1 MSLDG
6 ATMPL
11 MAEAQLV
18 VGRGDSR
25 VGDVLVVKVYC
36 VTEAIT
42 VCGLNMAA
50 MCAVVFGGSTDV
62 PPIYGV
68 EGPCPA

>member
-1 MSLDG
+1 MREECPG
-6 ATMPL
+6 A
-11 MAEAQLV
+11 
-18 VGRGDSR
+18 VGYGCHELIRRGEGR

-62 PPIYGV
+62 PPIDGV

>member
-1 MSLDG
+1 M
-6 ATMPL
+6 
-11 MAEAQLV
+11 
-18 VGRGDSR
+18 
-25 VGDVLVVKVYC
+25 LVVKVYC

-62 PPIYGV
+62 PPIDGV
-68 EGPCPA
+68 EGPCPTGVGLLVNLGIASHGS